1 MSYKK
6 GWFFLMIAASAFAC
20 SKANKAPDVSD
31 IEVDLQIHRF
41 DQALFALDT
50 NDLAAG
56 LARLEAEHPDFS
68 AIFFGQILGSTD
80 SLIAPQGHVA
90 YMKGFLQF
98 PPARRLY
105 DTTQVL
111 YADFSKIEQQF
122 RQAFQFLKY
131 YFPEQP
137 TPDVTTFISEYSVAA
152 FIYGEDQLAVGL
164 DLFLG
169 ADYPYLQYNT
179 GNANFSAYLTRTFN
193 REHLVAKTLQPLV
206 NDLIGPPPGSR
217 MLDLMVH
224 NGKELYLLD
233 KLLPYAPDS
242 VKLEMTPQ
250 QIAWLQGNE
259 LEMWAFFLKENL
271 LYSSEWQ
278 NIRKYVEYSPNSP
291 GMPTEAPGRTANWL
305 GLQIVNAYM
314 QRYPDTTLRQL
325 IALRDAQQLLDASKY
340 RPRR

>member
-1 MSYKK
+1 
-6 GWFFLMIAASAFAC
+6 MIAASAFAC
-20 SKANKAPDVSD
+20 SRTDKAPDVSD
-31 IEVDLQIHRF
+31 IEVNLQIHRF
-41 DQALFALDT
+41 EQALFALDT

-56 LARLEAEHPDFS
+56 LARLEAEYPDFS

-122 RQAFQFLKY
+122 RQAFQLLKY

-137 TPDVTTFISEYSVAA
+137 SPDVTTFISEYSVAA

-169 ADYPYLQYNT
+169 EDYPYLQYNS

-217 MLDLMVH
+217 LLDLMVH

-242 VKLEMTPQ
+242 VKWEMTPQ

-259 LEMWAFFLKENL
+259 FEMWAFFLKENL

-291 GMPTEAPGRTANWL
+291 GMPPEAPGRTANWL

-325 IALRDAQQLLDASKY
+325 IALRDAQQLLDAAKY